1 MEKTHIER
9 KMEQLLK
16 NEREKLLSEVREA
29 VLRKKSMIVDPEEE
43 YYRKRRF

>member
-1 MEKTHIER
+1 VEKTDMER

-16 NEREKLLSEVREA
+16 DEREKLLSEVRQA
-29 VLRKKSMIVDPEEE
+29 ILRKKAMMVNPEEE